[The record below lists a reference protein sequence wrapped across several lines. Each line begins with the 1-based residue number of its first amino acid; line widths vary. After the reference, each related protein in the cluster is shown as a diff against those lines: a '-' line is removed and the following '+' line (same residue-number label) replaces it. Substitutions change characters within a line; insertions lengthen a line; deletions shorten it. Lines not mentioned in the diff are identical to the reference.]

1 MLKIPK
7 LIGQLLCVIGSA
19 TSVLAVAAQ
28 PNQNDLDK
36 ARKIWDSEA
45 ANHKN
50 LKGYKILAGSFL
62 TDARA
67 YINAKLREQLLSLN
81 KPIEPV
87 VAWDANGDHQIDY
100 SFVLHNQASKKQ
112 SSKYYATVL
121 LLSKG
126 DGTYAMHQIYGDK
139 DIPLF
144 VLPLPNGDF
153 ETLRT
158 TQQERCKNVFYLD
171 TLTLWNG
178 YIINAPSDTLALQ
191 IDSVTYSAS
200 SPWGSGNTNTYTV
213 RANGVSTRRAFNY
226 SERITRHYAI
236 ADTAQIAKDIL
247 SLLTFLNGHNALP
260 YHSGCIYDATTHYLE
275 FFCKNDV
282 TVSLSHYPAANSATI
297 QAVHNAFAKLSSLPA
312 TLIYTHDIY
321 KPKF

>member
-19 TSVLAVAAQ
+19 ASVLVVAAH

-50 LKGYKILAGSFL
+50 FKGYKILAGGFL

-67 YINAKLREQLLSLN
+67 YINAKLREQPLSLN

-87 VAWDANGDHQIDY
+87 VAWDANRDHQIDY
-100 SFVLHNQASKKQ
+100 SFVLNNQASKKQ
-112 SSKYYATVL
+112 SSKYATVL
-121 LLSKG
+121 LLSKA
-126 DGTYAMHQIYGDK
+126 DGNYTVHQIYSDEE
-139 DIPLF
+139 IPLF
-144 VLPLPNGDF
+144 VMPLPNGDF
-153 ETLRT
+153 ETLRP
-158 TQQERCKNVFYLD
+158 TQQVGCKNVFYLD

-191 IDSVTYSAS
+191 IDSVTYTAS
-200 SPWGSGNTNTYTV
+200 SPWGSSNTTTYTV
-213 RANGVSTRRAFNY
+213 RAGGASSRRAFNY
-226 SERITRHYAI
+226 SERLTRHYTI

-275 FFCKNDV
+275 LFCKNDV
-282 TVSLSHYPAANSATI
+282 TLSLSHYPAANSATI
-297 QAVHNAFAKLSSLPA
+297 RAVHTAFAKLSSLPA